1 MKRHTYFIWCDESD
15 KEGAFYSNFYGGIL
29 VRSDDLTRVLDMSR
43 SLIMELGLENEEV
56 KWQKVNAY
64 TYKKYLRI
72 VDFIFDLLRNDL
84 AKIRIFFRNN
94 QYVAQG
100 LTPLQK
106 RKSYSMLYY
115 QFIKHAF
122 GFQYSEGNANIGIF
136 LDDMP
141 LKGESVEEF
150 KDYLY
155 KLNFDEEFRKAG
167 IHIRREDITEV
178 DSSRHIMLQWLDLIL
193 GAICFR
199 LNDKHKMRD
208 PQTGKIGVRTRVKTN
223 LYKYINSKIR
233 ELHPGFNIGESTG
246 IRMASD
252 RWSYSYSHWSF
263 KPLSSLRDTSLGK
276 RKKKSPG
283 ASN

>member
-1 MKRHTYFIWCDESD
+1 MKRRTYFLWCDESD

-29 VRSDDLTRVLDMSR
+29 VRSEDLARVIDMSH
-43 SLIMELGLENEEV
+43 SLIKELELENEEV

-64 TYKKYLRI
+64 TYEKYLRI

-84 AKIRIFFRNN
+84 VKMRIFFRNN

-141 LKGESVEEF
+141 LKGDSVEEF

-155 KLNFDEEFRKAG
+155 KLNFDERSTNREN
-167 IHIRREDITEV
+167 RRAHT
-178 DSSRHIMLQWLDLIL
+178 SK
-193 GAICFR
+193 
-199 LNDKHKMRD
+199 DKLV
-208 PQTGKIGVRTRVKTN
+208 QI
-223 LYKYINSKIR
+223 YQ
-233 ELHPGFNIGESTG
+233 F
-246 IRMASD
+246 
-252 RWSYSYSHWSF
+252 
-263 KPLSSLRDTSLGK
+263 
-276 RKKKSPG
+276 
-283 ASN
+283 